1 MKLRTLPYG
10 YQFTDGAV
18 AIHPQER
25 DTVTEICKAYLNG
38 NSLLQIADHLNA
50 DGAEYMPGVTGWNKA
65 RLKRIIEDE
74 RYLGREP
81 YPAILDKETFD
92 AMQRIKAER
101 NTQNNCDR
109 STDIFQLGVPVKC
122 PLCGCEMRRRSDS
135 RLKSVEQRWICQN
148 PECKKLIAKS
158 DKELLGEITE
168 LLNKTISTPEI
179 IRVPVAADR
188 EPCDE
193 VRKLDNEIGRMLEG
207 FNTDKDAL
215 RKAMLRRVSAAY
227 RDIPNEIY
235 TAKRLRAVFANVEPL
250 SNFSADLFHRA
261 VKAIRFHEDGT
272 IGILLINDQEIGKEK
287 PNGNNDSDTTAE
299 NGSADSCDGRHGK

>member
-25 DTVTEICKAYLNG
+25 DTVIKIFQDYLG
-38 NSLLQIADHLNA
+38 GKSLLGIANSLNEENV
-50 DGAEYMPGVTGWNKA
+50 EYQSGVTGWNKA

-81 YPAILDKETFD
+81 YPAILDQETFD

-101 NTQNNCDR
+101 NTQKNCDR

-135 RLKSVEQRWICQN
+135 RLKSVEQRWTCQN
-148 PECKKLIAKS
+148 PECKKQIAKS
-158 DKELLGEITE
+158 DEELLGEITE
-168 LLNKTISTPEI
+168 LLNKTISAPEM
-179 IRVPVAADR
+179 IRIPEATDR
-188 EPCDE
+188 EPCAE

-207 FNTDKDAL
+207 FDTDKDAL
-215 RKAMLRRVSAAY
+215 RKAMLRRVSVVY

-235 TAKRLRAVFANVEPL
+235 TAKRLRAVFANAEPL
-250 SNFSADLFHRA
+250 SNFSADLFHRT
-261 VKAIRFHEDGT
+261 VKAIRFHGDGT
-272 IGILLINDQEIGKEK
+272 VGILLTNDQEIGKER
-287 PNGNNDSDTTAE
+287 PNGNNDSDTAAE
-299 NGSADSCDGRHGK
+299 NSSADSCDGRHGK

>member
-18 AIHPQER
+18 AIHSQER
-25 DTVTEICKAYLNG
+25 DTVTKICKAYLDG
-38 NSLLQIADHLNA
+38 KSLLQIADHLNA
-50 DGAEYMPGVTGWNKA
+50 DGVEYMPGVTGWNKA

-81 YPAILDKETFD
+81 YPAILDQETFD
-92 AMQRIKAER
+92 AMQRVKAER
-101 NTQNNCDR
+101 NTQKHCDR

-122 PLCGCEMRRRSDS
+122 PVCGCSMRRRSDS
-135 RLKSVEQRWICQN
+135 RLKSVEQRWTCQN
-148 PECKKLIAKS
+148 PECKKQIAKS
-158 DKELLGEITE
+158 DEELLGEITE
-168 LLNKTISTPEI
+168 LLNIVISAPETIRIPE
-179 IRVPVAADR
+179 ATDR
-188 EPCDE
+188 EQCTE

-215 RKAMLRRVSAAY
+215 QKAMLRRVTEAY

-235 TAKRLRAVFANVEPL
+235 TAQRLRAIFANAEPL
-250 SNFSADLFHRA
+250 SNFSADLFHRT
-261 VKAIRFHEDGT
+261 VKAIRFHKDGT

-287 PNGNNDSDTTAE
+287 PNGNNDSDTAAE
-299 NGSADSCDGRHGK
+299 NSSANPGDGRHGK